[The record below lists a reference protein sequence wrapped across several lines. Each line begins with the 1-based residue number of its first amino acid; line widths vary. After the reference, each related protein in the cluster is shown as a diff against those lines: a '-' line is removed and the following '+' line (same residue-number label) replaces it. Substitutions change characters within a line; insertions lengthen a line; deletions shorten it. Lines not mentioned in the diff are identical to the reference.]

1 MTEPVSLSPWLLPI
15 LLPFA
20 LIAVAGVWLV
30 VVWLLALLSGWPA
43 LARRYAHDPGAGSDG
58 AQLRGQVLAVGP
70 VAERSIT
77 RITPTAEGLLLEVH
91 PLFRFGRPTVLVPW
105 SEIRADR
112 GGRVPRLRLGAAT
125 TLRIAGRAFRALEPH
140 LRGPA

>member
-1 MTEPVSLSPWLLPI
+1 MTEAVSPSPWLLPI

-30 VVWLLALLSGWPA
+30 VVWLLAMLSGWPA
-43 LARRYAHDPGAGSDG
+43 LARRYAHDPAAGSDD
-58 AQLRGQVLAVGP
+58 AQILGQVIAVGP

-77 RITPTAEGLLLEVH
+77 RMTPTAAGLLLEAH

-105 SEIRADR
+105 AEVRADR

-125 TLRIAGRAFRALEPH
+125 TLRITGRAFRALEPH
-140 LRGPA
+140 LRVPA